1 MVNIF
6 RFLLSVQV
14 LSFKRGYRDN
24 FSLSIELHETERTLA
39 RTKVVNKINIQEYPP
54 NKGKV

>member
-14 LSFKRGYRDN
+14 LSFKRGHRDN

-54 NKGKV
+54 NKG